1 MTEQY
6 SQTVE
11 LSVSSKT
18 KAKQWIATFLV
29 LFAMGFLMLTIFYKW
44 YFVFAFIVIFIIGV
58 LYIHFYNITARE
70 YIYEF
75 SPKRLTVAKKDLVG
89 RTRRMISLLFEDVKS
104 FSIMDGL
111 SDESDIA
118 ACNATHDSGVYELI
132 YLCDNKSQRLLFAP
146 DTYMIALINEAIGKK
161 SEDSHPNITEE

>member
-11 LSVSSKT
+11 ISVSSKT
-18 KAKQWIATFLV
+18 KAKQWIGIFLV

-89 RTRRMISLLFEDVKS
+89 RTRRMISLLFEDV
-104 FSIMDGL
+104 
-111 SDESDIA
+111 
-118 ACNATHDSGVYELI
+118 
-132 YLCDNKSQRLLFAP
+132 
-146 DTYMIALINEAIGKK
+146 
-161 SEDSHPNITEE
+161 NIRTSNCPQ